1 MKKLAG
7 FALLMAATAV
17 CALAQTNGLPTD
29 RVPEIS
35 AAACVNA
42 LTLLSGA
49 SLLIRSRRKK

>member
-7 FALLMAATAV
+7 LALLMAATAV
-17 CALAQTNGLPTD
+17 CALASEVN

-35 AAACVNA
+35 PAACLNA

-49 SLLIRSRRKK
+49 TLLIRSRRKK